1 MQARKLIGRA
11 ALVALAMLAT
21 AALLALTTLPATA
34 APGDDLDR
42 DRDAEPDRDEDREPG
57 GDDGL
62 TATAPVNTAAGPKV
76 AEVVAAAYRAGGLH
90 RTPGRS
96 WNRRARLAGL
106 VPWVTVRMGRN
117 TSWQDLDPEVDR
129 GMTVD
134 VRATWRLDRLVFDGR
149 ELQVA
154 SIEAARRRERRQLG
168 NRVVRAY
175 FRWQRL
181 ASAAAGQPRLASR
194 ADEAAAE
201 LDALTDGW
209 FSEQLDSTDAADAT
223 DATNAARRRTSA
235 RRR

>member
-21 AALLALTTLPATA
+21 AALLALTTLPAAA
-34 APGDDLDR
+34 APGDDRDR
-42 DRDAEPDRDEDREPG
+42 DRDAEPDRDEGPEPGGAG
-57 GDDGL
+57 GDDGQP
-62 TATAPVNTAAGPKV
+62 ATAPANTAAGPKV
-76 AEVVAAAYRAGGLH
+76 AEVVAAAYRAAGLH

-168 NRVVRAY
+168 DRVVRAY

-209 FSEQLDSTDAADAT
+209 FSERLDAT
-223 DATNAARRRTSA
+223 DAARRPPARRR
-235 RRR
+235 